1 REGGPDNLTALGE
14 RTRELPHHVGDRLRR
29 GWLRGRDLLPV
40 GEQFPGV
47 QVDRRALDR
56 GPANVDPQCLHRQCP
71 SLARYLRPA
80 SGFPLSLPGDC
91 WPPITSTL
99 NVTIIDV
106 AQEERGPVMDL
117 LKVAAVV
124 VGGIVVF
131 IALDFVVHALFA
143 LLTTLVIV
151 AIIAGGGYVAYKVV
165 GGGRRREIKRG
176 RY

>member
-1 REGGPDNLTALGE
+1 M
-14 RTRELPHHVGDRLRR
+14 
-29 GWLRGRDLLPV
+29 
-40 GEQFPGV
+40 
-47 QVDRRALDR
+47 
-56 GPANVDPQCLHRQCP
+56 
-71 SLARYLRPA
+71 S
-80 SGFPLSLPGDC
+80 
-91 WPPITSTL
+91 
-99 NVTIIDV
+99 
-106 AQEERGPVMDL
+106 L

-165 GGGRRREIKRG
+165 GGGRRRELKRG

>member
-1 REGGPDNLTALGE
+1 M
-14 RTRELPHHVGDRLRR
+14 
-29 GWLRGRDLLPV
+29 
-40 GEQFPGV
+40 
-47 QVDRRALDR
+47 
-56 GPANVDPQCLHRQCP
+56 
-71 SLARYLRPA
+71 SLA
-80 SGFPLSLPGDC
+80 
-91 WPPITSTL
+91 
-99 NVTIIDV
+99 
-106 AQEERGPVMDL
+106 
-117 LKVAAVV
+117 KVAAVV

>member
-1 REGGPDNLTALGE
+1 M
-14 RTRELPHHVGDRLRR
+14 
-29 GWLRGRDLLPV
+29 
-40 GEQFPGV
+40 
-47 QVDRRALDR
+47 
-56 GPANVDPQCLHRQCP
+56 
-71 SLARYLRPA
+71 S
-80 SGFPLSLPGDC
+80 
-91 WPPITSTL
+91 
-99 NVTIIDV
+99 
-106 AQEERGPVMDL
+106 L

>member
-1 REGGPDNLTALGE
+1 M
-14 RTRELPHHVGDRLRR
+14 
-29 GWLRGRDLLPV
+29 
-40 GEQFPGV
+40 
-47 QVDRRALDR
+47 
-56 GPANVDPQCLHRQCP
+56 
-71 SLARYLRPA
+71 S
-80 SGFPLSLPGDC
+80 
-91 WPPITSTL
+91 
-99 NVTIIDV
+99 
-106 AQEERGPVMDL
+106 L

-151 AIIAGGGYVAYKVV
+151 AIIAGDGYVAYKVV

>member
-1 REGGPDNLTALGE
+1 M
-14 RTRELPHHVGDRLRR
+14 
-29 GWLRGRDLLPV
+29 
-40 GEQFPGV
+40 
-47 QVDRRALDR
+47 
-56 GPANVDPQCLHRQCP
+56 
-71 SLARYLRPA
+71 S
-80 SGFPLSLPGDC
+80 
-91 WPPITSTL
+91 
-99 NVTIIDV
+99 
-106 AQEERGPVMDL
+106 L

-151 AIIAGGGYVAYKVV
+151 AIIAGGGYVAYKAV